1 MNNVFKPKI
10 RELPNSSGVYLMQDS
25 SKKVLYIGKAI
36 NLKKRIASYWQ
47 TNKNHSSKV
56 KALILRVKKVNFI
69 VTDNETEALILE
81 NELIKKHRPQFNV
94 VLRDDK
100 TYQYIKVDLGDKFPS
115 ITTVRKVSTKD
126 FNKKK
131 KLVRYFGPYVSAA
144 SVKNVIKL
152 INNIFPICGKI
163 KQLNK
168 TANVLKSPCLNWHLK
183 KCLGVCVGKISKTDY
198 KNIIDKVVDF
208 LSGDYQVALNYLK
221 TKMNQF
227 SKIKKFEEAA
237 KIRDQIKS
245 LNNFFQKQKVSTPAN
260 LKSVDFLGTLVDGT
274 KMVVARLV
282 VREGRLINQ
291 QTFVM
296 DAPLILSNAELV
308 SKVIKLI
315 YQAVFENLPK
325 VIFVNN
331 MPEDKHILE
340 LWLQKVWQ
348 KSIKIKLPQKG
359 INKKLLLMANKNAI
373 SHSGSLLNITNKIN
387 ISKVN
392 KFLSKTLKISKKIK
406 RIEAYDIS
414 HLGGTYTV
422 ASMVV
427 FINGLPQNNEY
438 RRFRIKTVKGID
450 DYAALG
456 EVITRRLRSKNKSDK
471 RFAVSLPQLI
481 LIDGGRGQLNSVIK
495 KVSRTDLAKISF
507 ISLAKQQEEIYTIN
521 QKQPLILNKTSDV
534 LRLLQQ
540 LRDEAHRF
548 ALSYQVIL
556 RKQQIKSN
564 LEKIPGIGAF
574 TRRKLI
580 KAFGSLAAVKQA
592 STKEINAIV
601 GVSKAKIIKDYL

>member
-1 MNNVFKPKI
+1 MTNAFKPKI
-10 RELPNSSGVYLMQDS
+10 EELPSSSGVYLMKTSDN
-25 SKKVLYIGKAI
+25 KVLYVGKAI
-36 NLKKRIASYWQ
+36 NLKKRVASYWQ
-47 TNKNHSSKV
+47 TNKNHSAKVKVLISKV
-56 KALILRVKKVNFI
+56 KKISFM

-100 TYQYIKVDLGDKFPS
+100 TYQYIRVGLGEKFPT
-115 ITTVRKVSTKD
+115 ITTVRRISISEINK
-126 FNKKK
+126 NKKS
-131 KLVRYFGPYVSAA
+131 VRYFGPYISAG
-144 SVKNVIKL
+144 SVKNVLKL
-152 INNIFPICGKI
+152 IHNVFPICGKA

-168 TANVLKSPCLNWHLK
+168 TEGIFKSPCLNWHLK
-183 KCLGVCVGKISKTDY
+183 KCLGVCVGKITKTDY
-198 KNIIDKVVDF
+198 KDIMIKVVDF
-208 LSGDYQVALNYLK
+208 LAGDYQVALDFLK

-227 SKIKKFEEAA
+227 SKIKKFEEAG

-245 LNNFFQKQKVSTPAN
+245 LSSFFEKQKVSMPNN

-282 VREGRLINQ
+282 VRKGRLCDQ

-296 DAPLILSNAELV
+296 DAPLILSEAELI
-308 SKVIKLI
+308 SKAIKLV
-315 YQAVFENLPK
+315 YQSVLGNLPK

-331 MPEDKHILE
+331 IPEDRYVLE
-340 LWLQKVWQ
+340 LWLQKIWQ
-348 KSIKIKLPQKG
+348 KSVEIKLPQKG
-359 INKKLLLMANKNAI
+359 INKKLLLMANKNAL
-373 SHSGSLLNITNKIN
+373 SHSGSLLKINNKID
-387 ISKVN
+387 ITKVN
-392 KFLSKTLKISKKIK
+392 KFLAKTLKISKKIN

-427 FINGLPQNNEY
+427 FIDGLPQKNEY
-438 RRFRIKTVKGID
+438 RRFRIKTVTGVD
-450 DYAALG
+450 DYAALS
-456 EVITRRLRSKNKSDK
+456 EVITRRLHSNNKLSKQ
-471 RFAVSLPQLI
+471 FASALPQLI

-495 KVSRTDLAKISF
+495 KVSKEDLKRIKF
-507 ISLAKQQEEIYTIN
+507 ISLAKKEEEIYT
-521 QKQPLILNKTSDV
+521 LNKTQPLVLSKTSDT

-548 ALSYQVIL
+548 ALLYQVVL

-564 LEKIPGIGAF
+564 LEKIPGVGAA

-580 KAFGSLAAVKQA
+580 KAFGSLTAIKQV
-592 STKEINAIV
+592 SIKEINAVV
-601 GVSKAKIIKDYL
+601 GGNKGKIIKDYL

>member
-1 MNNVFKPKI
+1 MTNAFKPKI
-10 RELPNSSGVYLMQDS
+10 EELPSSSGVYLMKTSDN
-25 SKKVLYIGKAI
+25 KVLYVGKAI
-36 NLKKRIASYWQ
+36 NLKKRVASYWQ
-47 TNKNHSSKV
+47 TNKNHSAKVKVLISKV
-56 KALILRVKKVNFI
+56 KKISFM

-100 TYQYIKVDLGDKFPS
+100 TYQYIRVGLGEKFPT
-115 ITTVRKVSTKD
+115 ITTVRRISISEINK
-126 FNKKK
+126 NKKS
-131 KLVRYFGPYVSAA
+131 VRYFGPYISAG
-144 SVKNVIKL
+144 SVKNVLKL
-152 INNIFPICGKI
+152 IHNVFPICGKA

-168 TANVLKSPCLNWHLK
+168 TEGIFKSPCLNWHLK
-183 KCLGVCVGKISKTDY
+183 KCLGVCVGKITKTDY
-198 KNIIDKVVDF
+198 KDIMVKVVDF
-208 LSGDYQVALNYLK
+208 LAGDYQVALDFLK

-227 SKIKKFEEAA
+227 SKIKKFEEAG

-245 LNNFFQKQKVSTPAN
+245 LSSFFEKQKVSMPNN

-282 VREGRLINQ
+282 VRKGRLCDQ

-296 DAPLILSNAELV
+296 DAPLILSEAELI
-308 SKVIKLI
+308 SKAIKLV
-315 YQAVFENLPK
+315 YQSVLGNLPK

-331 MPEDKHILE
+331 IPEDRYVLE
-340 LWLQKVWQ
+340 LWLQKIWQ
-348 KSIKIKLPQKG
+348 KSVEIKLPQKG
-359 INKKLLLMANKNAI
+359 INKKLLLMANKNAL
-373 SHSGSLLNITNKIN
+373 SHSGSLLKINNKID
-387 ISKVN
+387 ITKVN
-392 KFLSKTLKISKKIK
+392 KFLAKTLKISKKIN

-427 FINGLPQNNEY
+427 FIDGLPQKNEY
-438 RRFRIKTVKGID
+438 RRFRIKTVTGVD
-450 DYAALG
+450 DYAALS
-456 EVITRRLRSKNKSDK
+456 EVITRRLHSNNKLSKQ
-471 RFAVSLPQLI
+471 FASALPQLI

-495 KVSRTDLAKISF
+495 KVSKEDLKRIKF
-507 ISLAKQQEEIYTIN
+507 ISLAKKEEEIYT
-521 QKQPLILNKTSDV
+521 LNKTQPLVLSKTSDT

-548 ALSYQVIL
+548 ALLYQVVL

-564 LEKIPGIGAF
+564 LEKIPGVGAA

-580 KAFGSLAAVKQA
+580 KAFGSLTAVKQV
-592 STKEINAIV
+592 SIKEINAVV
-601 GVSKAKIIKDYL
+601 GGNKGKIIKDYL